1 MKLDDKKM
9 ERRKMILDASA
20 IIKRFTR
27 EIKMLYHFPD
37 FHEMNK

>member
-20 IIKRFTR
+20 IIKWFTR
-27 EIKMLYHFPD
+27 EIKMLYHFPG